1 MYNYEDICILE
12 IELTNTCN
20 AACPQCLRTNEQQP
34 DHNQYR
40 DNLNFDLV
48 VANTTPEFWHNL
60 DRINFNGNT
69 GDNIAHPDFKKVIS
83 KISELS
89 PNTMVIISTNG
100 SLRNADWWHDL
111 GQLLTHNQSVTF
123 GIDGLED
130 THSLYRV
137 GTSWKKII
145 ENASAFIAGGGQ
157 ATWQMIPFAHNQ
169 HQIEQ
174 CRTLARELGFRH
186 FVIRSENRFPQDQSS
201 QPVYFKKQLSHVIEK
216 STAIDITD
224 SICQSMDQLNVDVKI
239 KCKSQETKWLAMY
252 ADGTVWPCCFLMG
265 WHRSPHQG
273 RAYQVTNY
281 HFKKILGLDFVN
293 TNLYN
298 NKLQDIVNG
307 EIWQA
312 RFPNSF
318 TSQPNPVCIQQ
329 CSIKNDSNS

>member
-34 DHNQYR
+34 DHGQYCN
-40 DNLNFDLV
+40 NLDFDRV
-48 VANTTPEFWHNL
+48 VANTTPEFWSSL
-60 DRINFNGNT
+60 DQINFNGNT
-69 GDNIAHPDFKKVIS
+69 GDNIAHPNFKKVIS
-83 KISELS
+83 KISQLS
-89 PNTMVIISTNG
+89 PNTTVTISTNG
-100 SLRNADWWHDL
+100 SLRNEDWWHNL
-111 GQLLTHNQSVTF
+111 GQLLTHNQSVIF

-137 GTSWKKII
+137 GTSWKKIL

-157 ATWQMIPFAHNQ
+157 ATWQFIPFEHNQ
-169 HQIEQ
+169 HQISDCQ
-174 CRTLARELGFRH
+174 TLARQLGFKN
-186 FVIRSENRFPQDQSS
+186 FIIRSENRFPLNQPS
-201 QPVYFKKQLSHVIEK
+201 QKVYFKKNLSHTIHK
-216 STAIDITD
+216 STTIAITND
-224 SICQSMDQLNVDVKI
+224 SCQSMEQLPVDGNI
-239 KCKSQETKWLAMY
+239 KCKSQETKWLAIY

-298 NKLQDIVNG
+298 NNLQDIING
-307 EIWQA
+307 EVWQT
-312 RFPNSF
+312 RFPKSF
-318 TSQPNPVCIQQ
+318 VNQPNPVCIQQ
-329 CSIKNDSNS
+329 CSVKHDTNS